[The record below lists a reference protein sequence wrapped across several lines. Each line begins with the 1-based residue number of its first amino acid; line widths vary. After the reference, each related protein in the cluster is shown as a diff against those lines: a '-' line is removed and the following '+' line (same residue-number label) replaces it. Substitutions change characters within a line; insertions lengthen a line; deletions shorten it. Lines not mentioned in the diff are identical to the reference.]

1 MVGHM
6 LPNYQAR
13 ALRSPRSGIPSM
25 FISSLLKKCKYEK
38 KSRVGMHVTLGG
50 QLQEKSI
57 LSICFYQKWTFRR
70 AKWPMSFDTP
80 VISRPLLTQIGKLQ
94 LELITTTELSFTH
107 RCTDKQSHSKIL
119 TSLFPLIFL
128 SKHISLFAL
137 GRP

>member
-1 MVGHM
+1 M
-6 LPNYQAR
+6 YQK
-13 ALRSPRSGIPSM
+13 LHM

-80 VISRPLLTQIGKLQ
+80 VISRPLLTQLGKLQ
-94 LELITTTELSFTH
+94 LELITTTELSSRTVAQ
-107 RCTDKQSHSKIL
+107 TNSHIPK
-119 TSLFPLIFL
+119 F
-128 SKHISLFAL
+128 
-137 GRP
+137 